1 MQHFLT
7 SSLPKID
14 QVLIRIKTLKIFN
27 HIYNPMLNLTEQLGF
42 DYGYANSNFGLWCP
56 LFDCFLLVGHD
67 QNLLSEVQLLISS
80 KILTIIIELELGH
93 LNKNII
99 DNEICSNWTIENTEL
114 VNFTLTFK
122 DNSMSPKSK
131 IIPKQLDDPEE
142 VNRMQIWITF
152 VIYWIK
158 YLKNIEKQNYVKTF
172 VNFVFFSNNNTNR
185 LKQKIY
191 KILLINDNIELS
203 QEEIKK
209 ILCQQ

>member
-27 HIYNPMLNLTEQLGF
+27 HIYNPMLNLTEQPGF

-67 QNLLSEVQLLISS
+67 QNLLREVQLLISS
-80 KILTIIIELELGH
+80 KILTIIIELELEH

-122 DNSMSPKSK
+122 NNSMSPKSK

-142 VNRMQIWITF
+142 VNCMQIWITF
-152 VIYWIK
+152 VIYWIN

-172 VNFVFFSNNNTNR
+172 VNFVFFLNNDTNV